1 MFDMLERVKE
11 IAERETYSIHL
22 GIEIVAVETDSVSL
36 RLPYKNFL
44 GTHRIHGGA
53 ISSLVDLAGTCAC
66 WAHPDLNEQYL
77 GATVGFSINFLTLV
91 QQTDLTATATVRR
104 RGGSICVAD
113 ISVTDQANE
122 IAIAQLTY
130 KLNLPSSAR
139 KARVQ

>member
-36 RLPYKNFL
+36 RLPYKTFL

-66 WAHPDLNEQYL
+66 WAHPDLNEKYL